1 MYFRVGRLLVD
12 SGMPDSAE
20 EVSELSQCTWELKW
34 SESIGEIKTQES

>member
-20 EVSELSQCTWELKW
+20 EVSELSQCTWLCLGTKMVRIHW
-34 SESIGEIKTQES
+34 